1 MARVSA
7 TIELPGRVYE
17 AETCWYDLSRWP
29 DWVDGLGHVAQVTG
43 DWPRAGAVVVWES
56 VPAGRGTVRE
66 QVIEYEP
73 RSGQR
78 SQVEDDSIAGRQS
91 VAFTPSSD
99 GLELRLSL
107 DYRLKRRSPISALI
121 DLLFIRRLMGAS
133 LARTLTQFQIVLS
146 DSPPGAFE

>member
-7 TIELPGRVYE
+7 TVELPGRVYE

-29 DWVDGLGHVAQVTG
+29 DWVDGLGHVVEASDG
-43 DWPRAGAVVVWES
+43 WPGAGALVVWES

-66 QVIEYEP
+66 QVVSYEP
-73 RSGQR
+73 RSGQT
-78 SQVEDDSIAGRQS
+78 SQVEDDSISGQQT
-91 VAFTPSSD
+91 VAFVPRDD

-107 DYRLKRRSPISALI
+107 DYRLKRRSPVSALV

-133 LARTLTQFQIVLS
+133 LGRTLTQFRAVLS
-146 DSPPGAFE
+146 DSPPSAFK